1 MARADARRVR
11 QGMAC
16 ERARVCGSALGVASL
31 GCNQPPRGFGVAVDD
46 GNQRVDHTAKHQPV
60 RRPVGLG
67 RCAVTTRLYR
77 SACLYIP

>member
-11 QGMAC
+11 QGDGL
-16 ERARVCGSALGVASL
+16 RARACVRVCACVAPSDVTAS
-31 GCNQPPRGFGVAVDD
+31 GFGVAVDD
-46 GNQRVDHTAKHQPV
+46 GNRRVDHTAKHQPV

-77 SACLYIP
+77 SACLYIL